1 MKIVIEDMQMPTNCA
16 HCHCLTVTADGV
28 RCGTP
33 AGRDRKIC
41 ADSLYFDEQRPTWCP
56 MKEVDD
62 GIG

>member
-1 MKIVIEDMQMPTNCA
+1 MIIVIEGMKMPTNCA
-16 HCHCLTVTADGV
+16 HCPCLTVTADGV